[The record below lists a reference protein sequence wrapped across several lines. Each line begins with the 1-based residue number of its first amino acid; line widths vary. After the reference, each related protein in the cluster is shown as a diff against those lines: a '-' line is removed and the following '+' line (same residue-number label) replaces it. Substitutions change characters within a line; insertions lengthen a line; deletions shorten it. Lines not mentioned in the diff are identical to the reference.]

1 MQSIFDFDKAEH
13 CLFNAI
19 VKRFGVFQ
27 KERCEKLQAES
38 GFLLN

>member
-19 VKRFGVFQ
+19 VGRNRFD
-27 KERCEKLQAES
+27 KEQRENLQAQ
-38 GFLLN
+38 